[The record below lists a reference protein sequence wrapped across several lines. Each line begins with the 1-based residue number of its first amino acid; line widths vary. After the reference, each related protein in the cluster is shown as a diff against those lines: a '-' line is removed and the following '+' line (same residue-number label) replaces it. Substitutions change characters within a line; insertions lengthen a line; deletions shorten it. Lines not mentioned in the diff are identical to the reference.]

1 MAMREESEKA
11 MRGRGREREIISLL
25 LLLLLSSLYF
35 CALQHVCITEL
46 VMIICSMGGLVVK
59 QMLYQAKA
67 ESNDDLVNNTVGVVC
82 FSFNDEQYYSKFFL
96 SF

>member
-25 LLLLLSSLYF
+25 LLLSSLYF
-35 CALQHVCITEL
+35 RALQHVCITEL